1 MTKKIDD
8 LFASFTDIS
17 FDEQLERIRTARH
30 NRTIERPV
38 AAVKRVKKES
48 KKKEKAKTDVSK
60 MLLSLPPEKRA
71 ELIKRLQEEQKSGK

>member
-17 FDEQLERIRTARH
+17 FDEQLERIRRARSA
-30 NRTIERPV
+30 RTIERPV

-48 KKKEKAKTDVSK
+48 KKKEKVKTDATK
-60 MLLSLPPEKRA
+60 LLLKLTAEQRA
-71 ELIKRLQEEQKSGK
+71 ALIKKLQGDAGGK